1 MEAVLVVIGAGL
13 VAGVVVGAVL
23 RRWPNLDPAS
33 PRVAV
38 QAVADQIAR
47 EPALDPVMARRP
59 APAAAVGVYLTGAVV
74 SVGAALTAVGA
85 LLLMVQT
92 NSGFARWD
100 RSFGEWGASHATAAG
115 ATFMR
120 DVSML
125 GGTVLTVALAVI
137 VAAVEVVRSR
147 RATAVAFL
155 ATVIIGISIL
165 LNLVKLIVDRA
176 RPDIRRLTGFSGSSF
191 PSGHAATAAAVFAA
205 FALVLGRGRAPSV
218 RAALNGAAVAV
229 AVAVATTRVL
239 LGVHWFTDVLAGIA
253 LGWAWFAICSI
264 AFGGRLLRFGA
275 PVEAAERVQ
284 ARHDDRVR
292 TSA

>member
-1 MEAVLVVIGAGL
+1 MEVVIVVIGAGL
-13 VAGVVVGAVL
+13 IAGTVVGAVL
-23 RRWPNLDPAS
+23 RRWPSLDPAS

-38 QAVADQIAR
+38 RAVASGIDR
-47 EPALDPVMARRP
+47 SPALQPVVARQP
-59 APAAAVGVYLTGAVV
+59 APAAVAGVYLTGAVV
-74 SVGAALTAVGA
+74 SVAAALTAVGA

-100 RSFGEWGASHATAAG
+100 KSFGTWGASHATAAST
-115 ATFMR
+115 TFLR

-125 GGTVLTVALAVI
+125 GGTLVTVTLAVVVAVVDI
-137 VAAVEVVRSR
+137 VRTR

-155 ATVIIGISIL
+155 ATVMIGISIL

-176 RPDIRRLTGFSGSSF
+176 RPDILRLTGFSGSSF
-191 PSGHAATAAAVFAA
+191 PSGHAATSAAVFAA
-205 FALVLGRGRAPSV
+205 FALVLGRGRSPSA
-218 RAALNGAAVAV
+218 RAVLNGAAVAI
-229 AVAVATTRVL
+229 AVAVASTRVL

-275 PVEAAERVQ
+275 PVEAAER
-284 ARHDDRVR
+284 AKSRREERAH
-292 TSA
+292 T